1 MTSPQNNISLGELAA
16 RFLAGLAPEAREVSQ
31 QEVSRFTRWYGWDKP
46 INQMAVPEVGNYA
59 ERVAST
65 GVDVAKVLEPVR
77 AFLTYVKKEGLTA
90 ANLGVHLRVKKAAPR
105 SKSRA
110 KIKWTAKAATRKTST
125 ASLSS
130 QGFAELQAELDKLRK
145 ERPHI
150 ADELRL
156 AAADKDFR
164 ENAPLDAMR
173 EYQGQ
178 TESRIRDLEAILESA
193 VVVEHNKGALEVE
206 LGSVIQLRDLASGE
220 DLHYSLVDP
229 TEANLAQGKLSVASP
244 VGQALL
250 GKEPGQVVE
259 VAAPVGTFRYQI
271 VGIEP

>member
-1 MTSPQNNISLGELAA
+1 MTSPQNNISLGEVAT
-16 RFLAGLAPEAREVSQ
+16 RFLAALAPGAREASQ

-46 INQMAVPEVGNYA
+46 ISQMAVPEVGNYA

-77 AFLTYVKKEGLTA
+77 TFLTYVKKEGLTA

-130 QGFAELQAELDKLRK
+130 QGYAELQTELDNLRK

-150 ADELRL
+150 ADGLRL

-193 VVVEHNKGALEVE
+193 VVVEHHTGALEVE
-206 LGSVIQLRDLASGE
+206 LGSIIQLRDLASGE
-220 DLHYSLVDP
+220 DLRYSLVDP

>member
-1 MTSPQNNISLGELAA
+1 MTSPEDGISLGEVAM
-16 RFLAGLAPEAREVSQ
+16 RFLAAMAPEVREASQ

-46 INQMAVPEVGNYA
+46 ISQMAVPEVGNYA

-65 GVDVAKVLEPVR
+65 GVDVLKALEPVR
-77 AFLTYVKKEGLTA
+77 VFLTYIKKEGLTTD
-90 ANLGVHLRVKKAAPR
+90 NLGVHLRVRKATSR

-110 KIKWTAKAATRKTST
+110 KVKWTARAATRKTAT
-125 ASLSS
+125 AALSS
-130 QGFAELQAELDKLRK
+130 QGYAELQTELEKLRK
-145 ERPHI
+145 ERPRI

-193 VVVEHNKGALEVE
+193 VVVEHNAGALGVE

-220 DLHYSLVDP
+220 DLRYSLVDP

-250 GKEPGQVVE
+250 GKESGQVVE

>member
-1 MTSPQNNISLGELAA
+1 MTSPQNNISLGEVAT
-16 RFLAGLAPEAREVSQ
+16 RFLAALAPGAREASQ
-31 QEVSRFTRWYGWDKP
+31 QEISRFTRWYGWDKP
-46 INQMAVPEVGNYA
+46 ISQMAVPEVGNYA

-77 AFLTYVKKEGLTA
+77 TFLTYVKKEGLTA

-130 QGFAELQAELDKLRK
+130 QGYAELQTELDNLRK

-150 ADELRL
+150 ADGLRL

-193 VVVEHNKGALEVE
+193 VVVEHHKGALEVE
-206 LGSVIQLRDLASGE
+206 LGSIIQLRDLASGE
-220 DLHYSLVDP
+220 DLRYSLVDP

>member
-1 MTSPQNNISLGELAA
+1 MTSPENNISLGEVAT
-16 RFLAGLAPEAREVSQ
+16 RFLAALAPGAREASQ

-46 INQMAVPEVGNYA
+46 ISQMAVPEVGNYA

-77 AFLTYVKKEGLTA
+77 TFLTYVKKEGLTA

-130 QGFAELQAELDKLRK
+130 QGYAELQTELDNLRK

-150 ADELRL
+150 ADGLRL

-193 VVVEHNKGALEVE
+193 VVVEHHTGALEVE
-206 LGSVIQLRDLASGE
+206 LGSIIQLRDLASGE
-220 DLHYSLVDP
+220 DLRYSLVDP

>member
-1 MTSPQNNISLGELAA
+1 
-16 RFLAGLAPEAREVSQ
+16 
-31 QEVSRFTRWYGWDKP
+31 
-46 INQMAVPEVGNYA
+46 
-59 ERVAST
+59 
-65 GVDVAKVLEPVR
+65 
-77 AFLTYVKKEGLTA
+77 
-90 ANLGVHLRVKKAAPR
+90 
-105 SKSRA
+105 
-110 KIKWTAKAATRKTST
+110 
-125 ASLSS
+125 
-130 QGFAELQAELDKLRK
+130 
-145 ERPHI
+145 
-150 ADELRL
+150 LRL

-193 VVVEHNKGALEVE
+193 VVVEHNAGALGVE

-220 DLHYSLVDP
+220 DLRYSLVDP

-250 GKEPGQVVE
+250 GKESGQVVE
-259 VAAPVGTFRYQI
+259 VAAPVGTFRYQV